1 MPQKKRTRRRKVAP
15 ATVGLAASATKAGLE
30 GELGSLAQTVEADGG
45 SVLGSYLE
53 PFGGKPI
60 LLVTLPIDKVAPTPY
75 QRDASEAHVKRL
87 MNVIEKIGRF
97 LDPVI
102 AVHQDSGYWTPNGN
116 HRLQALKKLGAKSV
130 TALLLPDPDVAFKI
144 LALNTEKAHNLREKS
159 LEVIRMERA
168 LGGTGIPASAP
179 KESDYAFELEEPA
192 FLTLGLCYEQRP
204 RISGGAYHPL
214 LKRIDEFLEE
224 PIPKALAERQRRASR
239 ILEVDDV
246 VSEIVQKLKD
256 RGLTSP
262 YLRAFVVARIN
273 PIRFSKATSFDFDQV
288 LEKTL
293 ASAEKFNV
301 GKIRQQDL
309 ASMAGPPASDE

>member
-1 MPQKKRTRRRKVAP
+1 MAQLKKRTRRKKVAP
-15 ATVGLAASATKAGLE
+15 GTVGLAAGATKAALE
-30 GELGSLAQTVEADGG
+30 GQLGSLAQTVEADGG

-53 PFGGKPI
+53 PYGGKPV

-130 TALLLPDPDVAFKI
+130 TALLLPDPELAFKI

-159 LEVIRMERA
+159 LEAIRMERA
-168 LGGTGIPASAP
+168 LEGPSGQET
-179 KESDYAFELEEPA
+179 DYTFELEEPA
-192 FLTLGLCYEQRP
+192 FLTLGICYEKRP

-214 LKRIDEFLEE
+214 LRRIDEFLDE
-224 PIPKALAERQRRASR
+224 PIAKALAERQRRAAR

-262 YLRAFVVARIN
+262 YLRPFVVARIN
-273 PIRFSKATSFDFDQV
+273 PVRFSKATSFDFDQV
-288 LEKTL
+288 VGKML
-293 ASAEKFNV
+293 ASVKKFNV
-301 GKIRQQDL
+301 EKIRQQDL
-309 ASMAGPPASDE
+309 ASMAGPPPSEE